1 MSKAAA
7 EILSSETNVHFLNPH
22 TRKID
27 LQLFIKHLHQKGENA
42 DLELDTNFYD
52 YSSYSDNQFINAFNS
67 SSEADDEFSSS
78 AEKPS
83 KLLTYKRRKKVKR
96 SKSLNTMAG

>member
-1 MSKAAA
+1 MVYKSYMSKAAA

-27 LQLFIKHLHQKGENA
+27 LQLFIKHLHQKDEKA

-52 YSSYSDNQFINAFNS
+52 YSSYSDNQFVNAFNS
-67 SSEADDEFSSS
+67 SSEADDVLAHLRENHQKF
-78 AEKPS
+78 
-83 KLLTYKRRKKVKR
+83 
-96 SKSLNTMAG
+96 